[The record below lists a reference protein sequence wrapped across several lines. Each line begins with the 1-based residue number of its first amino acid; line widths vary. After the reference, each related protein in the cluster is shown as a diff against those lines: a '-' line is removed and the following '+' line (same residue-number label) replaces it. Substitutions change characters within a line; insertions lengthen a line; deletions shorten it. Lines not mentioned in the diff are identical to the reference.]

1 MSYTGNGF
9 SWRVFVVNLERC
21 CLQLLFNKNSS
32 ALTFQAWK
40 AFFNNITF
48 IVSLYTCSS
57 IYDKH
62 LNILKHFNL
71 YPNGYWTTVEW
82 NNALPTIFSNRCFG
96 RMVLIKE
103 TILKKK
109 KKKKTR
115 SSLVVQWVKDMV
127 LSLLWCRF
135 DTWASNFCMQWARP
149 KKKQIL

>member
-1 MSYTGNGF
+1 MDFHEEFLLWT
-9 SWRVFVVNLERC
+9 WKDVVYNFYSIKIQVLY
-21 CLQLLFNKNSS
+21 
-32 ALTFQAWK
+32 TFQAWK

-62 LNILKHFNL
+62 SNILKHFNL

-109 KKKKTR
+109 TKTI
-115 SSLVVQWVKDMV
+115 SPTKYMV
-127 LSLLWCRF
+127 MFSEACLIYIWF
-135 DTWASNFCMQWARP
+135 PF
-149 KKKQIL
+149 